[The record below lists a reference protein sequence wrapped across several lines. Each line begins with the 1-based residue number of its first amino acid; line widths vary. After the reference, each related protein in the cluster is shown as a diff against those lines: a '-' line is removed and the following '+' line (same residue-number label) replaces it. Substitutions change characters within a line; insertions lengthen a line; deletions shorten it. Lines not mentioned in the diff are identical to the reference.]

1 MTKSAAIRH
10 KESDNYI
17 GHIRRISRATDSGLS
32 PICVA
37 SSPSQI
43 INEDFDIIDDV
54 TSASTSI
61 TIPGP
66 VTASD
71 NPDFLYNDFNLPWFS
86 QPIYDADPD
95 PVSSGQFSYADQ
107 YMDTTMDD
115 PGSETNS
122 ETSSGRTKSIVLC
135 GSHGAA

>member
-1 MTKSAAIRH
+1 MACRSELYSLLTHRTEYLCIIGCGTAWMTKSAAIRH

-95 PVSSGQFSYADQ
+95 PVSSGQFSYAD
-107 YMDTTMDD
+107 
-115 PGSETNS
+115 
-122 ETSSGRTKSIVLC
+122 
-135 GSHGAA
+135 